1 MAITDTEGNQMA
13 TTTETTVNLAFL
25 GPRRTVRMP
34 SVPGGRG
41 SQVYCLKWFTE
52 PGYGPAGFVPIRK
65 VVQARQD
72 KRRRVFVSRL
82 IPEMVTSMRLVQTPF
97 VEGGAVAPTE
107 PADRPFLA
115 RLAWA
120 ER

>member
-72 KRRRVFVSRL
+72 KRRRVFVPRL
-82 IPEMVTSMRLVQTPF
+82 IPEIVSSMRLVQTPF
-97 VEGGAVAPTE
+97 VESDRWRRRC
-107 PADRPFLA
+107 PADQPFLA